1 MKPQQR
7 LASDDQT
14 IIFLRGLGWAYNFI
28 AFGILID
35 IIYRSLFFH
44 EAPWDLFT
52 LLIGSGVISMVY
64 AARYRAL
71 ISDRKFMTIM
81 ALVALIAAVVAFV
94 LGATKA
100 L

>member
-1 MKPQQR
+1 MKPQQS
-7 LASDDQT
+7 LSSDDQT

-35 IIYRSLFFH
+35 ILYRSLFFH
-44 EAPWDLFT
+44 EAPWDLFA

-64 AARYRAL
+64 AARYKAV
-71 ISDRKFMTIM
+71 IWNRKFMTLM
-81 ALVALIAAVVAFV
+81 GLVALIAAVVAFI

-100 L
+100 M